1 MTIFPKIRV
10 LIAQINREI
19 TETKQEVEAALRII
33 RPLLN
38 SFPGSEY
45 LIQSF
50 AALSNVDFFASNLSN
65 QIENIVSQISPA
77 GVPDKIITEAGEELG
92 AILGRVLEAK
102 INASSIKRQWE

>member
-1 MTIFPKIRV
+1 MTIFLEIRV
-10 LIAQINREI
+10 LTAQINREI

-38 SFPGSEY
+38 SFPDHEY

-50 AALSNVDFFASNLSN
+50 AALS
-65 QIENIVSQISPA
+65 NIVSQISPA

-92 AILGRVLEAK
+92 AILDRVLEAK
-102 INASSIKRQWE
+102 INASSIKRRWE